1 MPARTGRAFQ
11 HDAFLYA
18 SDEELVEAMVP
29 FVRDGMTR
37 GHATVAVTPACNLA
51 LLRDG
56 LGPDA
61 DQVRFVDAAAWYT
74 TPAAS
79 IAGFDAVMRDLTDRG
94 FTQVRA
100 VGEIPFGNLARERAS
115 WTRYEA
121 IVNAVLERLPL
132 WVICLYDVRALPGGL
147 VADMRR
153 THPAVWEAGGRGTSR
168 RYVEPAALLRDL
180 PEERPAPTGQPSLR
194 LVASGDPHGWRHPVA
209 AALAGSGLP
218 PARVEEFLVAV
229 SEVVANARQHGA
241 GSPLLTLWS
250 DAGGTVCEVD
260 DDGGG
265 LDDPLAGYRPP
276 GSDASWGMGLW
287 VARQLCDAVV
297 IRSGPNR
304 TTVRLAI
311 SH

>member
-1 MPARTGRAFQ
+1 MPARTGGALR
-11 HDAFLYA
+11 HDAVPYA
-18 SDEELVEAMVP
+18 SDEELVGAMVP
-29 FVRDGMTR
+29 FVRDGMAR
-37 GHATVAVTPACNLA
+37 GHATVAVISSRNLA

-56 LGPDA
+56 LGSDA
-61 DQVRFVDAAAWYT
+61 DQVRYVDSAAWYT

-79 IAGFDAVMRDLTDRG
+79 IAGFDVVMRDLTDRG

-100 VGEIPFGNLARERAS
+100 VAEIPFGNFAREHVS

-121 IVNAVLERLPL
+121 IVNEVLERLPL
-132 WVICLYDVRALPGGL
+132 WVVCLYDVRALPGGL
-147 VADMRR
+147 VADVRR
-153 THPAVWEAGGRGTSR
+153 THPAVWEAGGRAKSR
-168 RYVEPAALLRDL
+168 CYVEPAVLLREI
-180 PEERPAPTGQPSLR
+180 PEESPAPAGRPSVR
-194 LVASGDPHGWRHPVA
+194 LLENGDPHDWRHPMA

-218 PARVEEFLVAV
+218 TARVEEFLVAV
-229 SEVVANARQHGA
+229 SEVVTNAWQHGA
-241 GSPLLTLWS
+241 GHPRLTLWS
-250 DAGGTVCEVD
+250 DAGGSVCEVD

-276 GSDASWGMGLW
+276 GGTARGMGLW

-311 SH
+311 SR